1 MNLSF
6 KIEKKSFEI
15 DSDDGIDISI
25 PLDFYGVQP
34 NAYGVEKASAIPYL
48 SDKFIG
54 DTRKGG
60 SCNFEKYSFITHCN
74 GTHTEC
80 VGHISF
86 ERIFI
91 NETLKDSFIP
101 GTVITVKPVPSG
113 ETKEKYIP
121 EINPEDFLI
130 TRAGIENVIGNSNK
144 DFFKGLIIRTS
155 PNDNKKKSMDYNKEP
170 PPFFSMDAMEFI
182 SSIGVNHLLVDIP
195 SVDRA
200 SDDGKLT
207 VHHIFW
213 NVPAGSHEV
222 SIENHSLKTITE
234 MIYVEDNI
242 EDGKYLLNLQIAS
255 FKADAS
261 PSRPVLFKVK
271 KFSDDLNQ

>member
-6 KIEKKSFEI
+6 KIGKKSYEF
-15 DSDDGIDISI
+15 DSTQGIDISI
-25 PLDFYGVQP
+25 PMDFYGVQP

-60 SCNFEKYSFITHCN
+60 SCNFEKYSFIPHCN

-91 NETLKDSFIP
+91 NEILKDSFIL

-121 EINPEDFLI
+121 EINPTDLLI
-130 TRAGIENVIGNSNK
+130 TGSSIENVIGNSNK

-155 PNDNKKKSMDYNKEP
+155 PNDNRKKSMDYIKEP

-200 SDDGKLT
+200 SDEGKLT
-207 VHHIFW
+207 DHHIFW

-222 SIENHSLKTITE
+222 DGLNCSLNTITE
-234 MIYVEDNI
+234 MIYVD
-242 EDGKYLLNLQIAS
+242 DGVKDGQYLLNLQITS
-255 FKADAS
+255 FQADAS
-261 PSRPVLFKVK
+261 PSRPLLYKIK
-271 KFSDDLNQ
+271 